1 MRKRILVV
9 EDQEDNRQI
18 IRDMLTF
25 TDYEIVE
32 AESGEAALAL
42 VATKRPDLILMDI
55 QLPGIDGYEVTRR
68 IKADPALRSIPIIAV
83 TSYALSGEEQKARAA
98 GCNEYVPKPY
108 SPRQLLAKIRQY
120 LPKAGVE

>member
-1 MRKRILVV
+1 MSKRILVV

-18 IRDMLTF
+18 IRDLLSS
-25 TDYEIVE
+25 TDYEIME
-32 AESGEAALAL
+32 AESGEQALEA
-42 VATKRPDLILMDI
+42 VAKQRPDLILMDI

-68 IKADPALRSIPIIAV
+68 IKANPALRSIPIIAV

-98 GCNEYVPKPY
+98 GCDEYVPKPY

-120 LPKAGVE
+120 LPE

>member
-1 MRKRILVV
+1 MSKRILVV

-18 IRDMLTF
+18 IRDLLSA
-25 TDYEIVE
+25 TDYEIIE
-32 AESGEAALAL
+32 AESGEQALEAI
-42 VATKRPDLILMDI
+42 AKQRPDLILMDI
-55 QLPGIDGYEVTRR
+55 QLPVMDGYEATRR

-98 GCNEYVPKPY
+98 GCDEYVPKPY

-120 LPKAGVE
+120 LP